1 MWECEAFGIPDVD
14 YQWLRN
20 SEILSFESLTPDEQA
35 RYEIVVSTSQLYF
48 KLWLMLLTLL

>member
-20 SEILSFESLTPDEQA
+20 SEILSFESLTADEQA
-35 RYEIVVSTSQLYF
+35 RYEIVVSKSKFNF
-48 KLWLMLLTLL
+48 KL